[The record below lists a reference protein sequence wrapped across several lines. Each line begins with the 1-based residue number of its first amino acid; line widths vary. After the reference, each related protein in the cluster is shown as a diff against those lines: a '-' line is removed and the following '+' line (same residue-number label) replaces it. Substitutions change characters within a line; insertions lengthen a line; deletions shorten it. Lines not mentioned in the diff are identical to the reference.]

1 MTFTQ
6 LEYIL
11 ALDTHRHFAKAAEAC
26 FVTQPTLS
34 MQVGKLEKSLG
45 AKIFDRSHT
54 PVVPTEAGKQILE
67 QARKILL
74 EKSRVTEIISLKKG
88 LLEGELRIGIIPT
101 LAPYILPLFVH
112 QFLRKYPKVKL
123 VVYEKTTDELIEALR
138 DSGLDA
144 GILVTPLSEKGIRTE
159 VLFYEELLVYVSEK
173 NGLYQKSYV
182 LAKEIDPNK
191 LWLLEEGH
199 CFRSQTIN
207 LCELFKAS
215 RRTSHFDYEA
225 GSFETLRRMVE
236 LNDGITIL
244 PELATRDFSK
254 KQQGLIRRFRKPSPM
269 REVSLVVS
277 RDFVKERLVSILKE
291 EIMRCIPEKI
301 KNNKEAYI
309 VPL

>member
-11 ALDTHRHFAKAAEAC
+11 SIDTHRHFAKAAEAC

-34 MQVGKLEKSLG
+34 MQVSKLEKSLG
-45 AKIFDRSHT
+45 VKIFDRSHS

-67 QARKILL
+67 QAKKILL
-74 EKSRVTEIISLKKG
+74 EKSRVSEIISHKKG

-101 LAPYILPLFVH
+101 LAPYLLPLFV
-112 QFLRKYPKVKL
+112 QSFLKKYPKVKL
-123 VVYEKTTDELIEALR
+123 IVYEKTTEALVEALR
-138 DSGLDA
+138 DSDLDA
-144 GILVTPLSEKGIRTE
+144 GILVTPLTEKGIRGE
-159 VLFYEELLVYVSEK
+159 ILFYEELLVFVSEN
-173 NGLYQKSYV
+173 NGLFKKNYV
-182 LAKEIDPNK
+182 LAADIDPNK

-199 CFRSQTIN
+199 CFRSQMIH

-236 LNDGITIL
+236 LTDGITIL

-254 KQQGLIRRFRKPSPM
+254 KQQDLIRRFRKPSPM
-269 REVSLVVS
+269 REVSLIVN
-277 RDFVKERLVSILKE
+277 RDFVKERLVRILKV
-291 EIMRCIPEKI
+291 EIMNSVPEKI
-301 KNNKEAYI
+301 RKNKETYI

>member
-11 ALDTHRHFAKAAEAC
+11 AIDSHRHFAKAADAC

-34 MQVGKLEKSLG
+34 MQVGKLEKTLG
-45 AKIFDRSHT
+45 VKIFDRTHS

-67 QARKILL
+67 QAKKILL
-74 EKSRVTEIISLKKG
+74 EKSRVSEIISLKKG

-101 LAPYILPLFVH
+101 LAPYLLPLFV
-112 QFLRKYPKVKL
+112 QSFIKKYPRVKL
-123 VVYEKTTDELIEALR
+123 VVFEKTTESLLEGLR
-138 DSGLDA
+138 DSSLDA
-144 GILVTPLSEKGIRTE
+144 GILVTPLSVKGLQEE

-173 NGLYQKSYV
+173 NGLYQKNYV
-182 LAKEIDPNK
+182 LAKEIDPDK

-199 CFRSQTIN
+199 CFRTQMIH

-215 RRTSHFDYEA
+215 RRISHFDYEA

-236 LNDGITIL
+236 MNDGITIL
-244 PELATRDFSK
+244 PELATMDFSK
-254 KQQGLIRRFRKPSPM
+254 KQLELIRRFRKPSPM
-269 REVSLVVS
+269 REVSMVLR
-277 RDFVKERLVSILKE
+277 RDFVKERLVKILKD
-291 EIMRCIPEKI
+291 EILSSIPDKVR
-301 KNNKEAYI
+301 KNKEAYV

>member
-11 ALDTHRHFAKAAEAC
+11 AIDTHRHFAKAADAC

-34 MQVGKLEKSLG
+34 MQVSKLEKTLG
-45 AKIFDRSHT
+45 VKIFDRTHS

-67 QARKILL
+67 QAKKILL
-74 EKSRVTEIISLKKG
+74 EKSRVSEIISLKKG

-101 LAPYILPLFVH
+101 LAPYLLPLFV
-112 QFLRKYPKVKL
+112 QSFLRKYPKVKL
-123 VVYEKTTDELIEALR
+123 VVYEKTTEALLEGLR
-138 DSGLDA
+138 DSSLDA
-144 GILVTPLSEKGIRTE
+144 GILVTPLNEKGVREE
-159 VLFYEELLVYVSEK
+159 VLFYEELLVYVSEN
-173 NGLYQKSYV
+173 NGLYHKTYV

-199 CFRSQTIN
+199 CFRSQMIN

-215 RRTSHFDYEA
+215 RRISHFDYEA

-244 PELATRDFSK
+244 PELATMDFSK
-254 KQQGLIRRFRKPSPM
+254 RQQGLIRRFRKPSPM
-269 REVSLVVS
+269 REVSMVVR
-277 RDFVKERLVSILKE
+277 RDFVKERLVQILKQ
-291 EIMRCIPEKI
+291 EILNSIPDKI
-301 KNNKEAYI
+301 KKNKEAYI

>member
-11 ALDTHRHFAKAAEAC
+11 AIDTHRHFAKAADAC

-34 MQVGKLEKSLG
+34 MQVGKLEKTLG
-45 AKIFDRSHT
+45 VKIFDRTH

-67 QARKILL
+67 QAKKILL
-74 EKSRVTEIISLKKG
+74 EKSRVSEIISQKKG
-88 LLEGELRIGIIPT
+88 LVEGELRIGIIPT
-101 LAPYILPLFVH
+101 LAPYLLPLFV
-112 QFLRKYPKVKL
+112 QSFLRKYPRVKL
-123 VVYEKTTDELIEALR
+123 VVFEKTTEALVEGLR
-138 DSGLDA
+138 DSSLDA
-144 GILVTPLSEKGIRTE
+144 GILVTPLNEKGLREE
-159 VLFYEELLVYVSEK
+159 VLFYEELLVYVSEN
-173 NGLYQKSYV
+173 NGLFQKTYI
-182 LAKEIDPNK
+182 LAREIDPNK

-236 LNDGITIL
+236 LTDGITIL
-244 PELATRDFSK
+244 PELATLDFSK

-269 REVSLVVS
+269 REVSMVVR
-277 RDFVKERLVSILKE
+277 RDFVKERLVKILKD
-291 EIMRCIPEKI
+291 EILICTPDKI
-301 KNNKEAYI
+301 KKNKEAYI

>member
-11 ALDTHRHFAKAAEAC
+11 AIDSHRHFAKAADAC

-34 MQVGKLEKSLG
+34 MQVGKLEKTLG
-45 AKIFDRSHT
+45 VKIFDRTRS
-54 PVVPTEAGKQILE
+54 PVIPTEAGKQILE

-74 EKSRVTEIISLKKG
+74 EKSRVSEIISIKKD

-101 LAPYILPLFVH
+101 LAPYLLPLFV
-112 QFLRKYPKVKL
+112 QSFLRKYPKIKL
-123 VVYEKTTDELIEALR
+123 VVFEKTTESLLEGLR
-138 DSGLDA
+138 DSSLDA
-144 GILVTPLSEKGIRTE
+144 GILVTPLNEKGLREE

-173 NGLYQKSYV
+173 NGLYQKNYV

-199 CFRSQTIN
+199 CFRTQMIH

-215 RRTSHFDYEA
+215 RRISHFDYEA

-244 PELATRDFSK
+244 PELATMEFSK
-254 KQQGLIRRFRKPSPM
+254 KQMGLIRRFRKPSPT
-269 REVSLVVS
+269 REVSMVLR
-277 RDFVKERLVSILKE
+277 RDFVKERLVKILKD
-291 EIMRCIPEKI
+291 EILASIPDKVR
-301 KNNKEAYI
+301 KNKEAYV

>member
-11 ALDTHRHFAKAAEAC
+11 AIDTHRHFAKAADAC

-34 MQVGKLEKSLG
+34 MQVGKLEKTLG
-45 AKIFDRSHT
+45 VKIFDRTHS

-67 QARKILL
+67 QAKKILL
-74 EKSRVTEIISLKKG
+74 EKSRVSEIISLKKG
-88 LLEGELRIGIIPT
+88 LVEGELRIGIIPT
-101 LAPYILPLFVH
+101 LAPYLLPLFV
-112 QFLRKYPKVKL
+112 QSFLRKYPKVKL
-123 VVYEKTTDELIEALR
+123 VVFEKTTEALLESLR

-144 GILVTPLSEKGIRTE
+144 GILVTPLNEKGLREE
-159 VLFYEELLVYVSEK
+159 VLFYEELLVYVSEN
-173 NGLYQKSYV
+173 NGLFQKTYV

-215 RRTSHFDYEA
+215 RRMSHFDYEA

-236 LNDGITIL
+236 LTDGITIL
-244 PELATRDFSK
+244 PELATLDFSK

-269 REVSLVVS
+269 REVSMVVR
-277 RDFVKERLVSILKE
+277 RDFVKERLVKILKD
-291 EIMRCIPEKI
+291 EILICTPDKI
-301 KNNKEAYI
+301 KKNKETYI

>member
-11 ALDTHRHFAKAAEAC
+11 AIDTHRHFAKAADAC

-34 MQVGKLEKSLG
+34 MQVGKLEKTLG
-45 AKIFDRSHT
+45 VKIFDRSHS

-67 QARKILL
+67 QAKKILL
-74 EKSRVTEIISLKKG
+74 EKSRVSEIISLKKG
-88 LLEGELRIGIIPT
+88 LVEGELRIGIIPT
-101 LAPYILPLFVH
+101 LAPYLLPLFV
-112 QFLRKYPKVKL
+112 QSFLLKYPQVKL
-123 VVYEKTTDELIEALR
+123 VVYEKTTESLLEGIR
-138 DSGLDA
+138 DSSLDT
-144 GILVTPLSEKGIRTE
+144 GILVSPLNEKGFHEE
-159 VLFYEELLVYVSEK
+159 VLFYEELLVFVSEK
-173 NGLYQKSYV
+173 NAIYKKNYV

-199 CFRSQTIN
+199 CFRAQMIH

-215 RRTSHFDYEA
+215 RRNSHFDYEA

-244 PELATRDFSK
+244 PELATLDFSK
-254 KQQGLIRRFRKPSPM
+254 KQQGQLRRFRRPSPM
-269 REVSLVVS
+269 REVSLVVR
-277 RDFVKERLVSILKE
+277 RDFVKERLVKALKE
-291 EIMRCIPEKI
+291 EILNSMPDKI
-301 KNNKEAYI
+301 KKNKEAYI

>member
-11 ALDTHRHFAKAAEAC
+11 AIDTHRHFAKAAEAC

-34 MQVGKLEKSLG
+34 MQVGKLEKNLG
-45 AKIFDRSHT
+45 VKIFDRTHS

-67 QARKILL
+67 QAKKILF
-74 EKSRVTEIISLKKG
+74 EKSRVSEIISLKKG
-88 LLEGELRIGIIPT
+88 LVEGELCIGIIPT
-101 LAPYILPLFVH
+101 LAPYLLPLFV
-112 QFLRKYPKVKL
+112 QSFLRKYPKIKL
-123 VVYEKTTDELIEALR
+123 VVYEKTTEALLDGLR
-138 DSGLDA
+138 NSSLDA
-144 GILVTPLSEKGIRTE
+144 GILVTPLYEKNIRGE
-159 VLFYEELLVYVSEK
+159 VLFYEELLVYVSE
-173 NGLYQKSYV
+173 NNSLYQKTYI
-182 LAKEIDPNK
+182 LAKDIDPNK

-199 CFRSQTIN
+199 CFRTQMIN

-215 RRTSHFDYEA
+215 RRISHFDYEA

-244 PELATRDFSK
+244 PELATLDFSK

-269 REVSLVVS
+269 REVSMVVR
-277 RDFVKERLVSILKE
+277 RDFVKERLVQILKE
-291 EIMRCIPEKI
+291 EIMNSIPDKI
-301 KNNKEAYI
+301 KKNKEVYI

>member
-11 ALDTHRHFAKAAEAC
+11 AIDTHRHFARAAEAC

-34 MQVGKLEKSLG
+34 MQVSKLEKSLG
-45 AKIFDRSHT
+45 VKIFDRSHS

-67 QARKILL
+67 QAKKILL
-74 EKSRVTEIISLKKG
+74 EKNRVSEIISHKKG

-101 LAPYILPLFVH
+101 LAPYLLPLFV
-112 QFLRKYPKVKL
+112 QSFLKKYPKVKL
-123 VVYEKTTDELIEALR
+123 VVYEKTTEALLDALR
-138 DSGLDA
+138 DSDLDA
-144 GILVTPLSEKGIRTE
+144 GILVTPLTEKGIRGE
-159 VLFYEELLVYVSEK
+159 ILFYEELLVFVSEN
-173 NGLYQKSYV
+173 NGLFKKHYV
-182 LAKEIDPNK
+182 LAGDIDPNK

-199 CFRSQTIN
+199 CFRSQMIH

-236 LNDGITIL
+236 LTDGITIL

-254 KQQGLIRRFRKPSPM
+254 KQQALIRRFRKPSPM
-269 REVSLVVS
+269 REVSLIVS
-277 RDFVKERLVSILKE
+277 RDFVKERLVRILKE
-291 EIMRCIPEKI
+291 EIMNSVPEKI
-301 KNNKEAYI
+301 RKNKETYI

>member
-11 ALDTHRHFAKAAEAC
+11 AIDTHRHFAKAADAC

-34 MQVGKLEKSLG
+34 MQVGKLEKTLG
-45 AKIFDRSHT
+45 VKIFDRTHS

-67 QARKILL
+67 QAKKILL
-74 EKSRVTEIISLKKG
+74 EKSRVSEIISLKKG
-88 LLEGELRIGIIPT
+88 LVEGELRIGIIPT
-101 LAPYILPLFVH
+101 LAPYLLPLFV
-112 QFLRKYPKVKL
+112 QSFLRKYPKVKL
-123 VVYEKTTDELIEALR
+123 VVFEKTTEALLEGLR
-138 DSGLDA
+138 DSDLDA
-144 GILVTPLSEKGIRTE
+144 GILVTPLNEKGLRE
-159 VLFYEELLVYVSEK
+159 DVLFYEELLVYVSEN
-173 NGLYQKSYV
+173 NGLFQKTYV
-182 LAKEIDPNK
+182 LAREIDPNK

-215 RRTSHFDYEA
+215 RRMSHFDYEA

-236 LNDGITIL
+236 LTDGITIL
-244 PELATRDFSK
+244 PELATLDFSK

-269 REVSLVVS
+269 REVSMVVR
-277 RDFVKERLVSILKE
+277 RDFVKERLVKILKD
-291 EIMRCIPEKI
+291 EILICTPDKI
-301 KNNKEAYI
+301 KKNKETYI

>member
-11 ALDTHRHFAKAAEAC
+11 AIDTHRHFAKAAEAC

-34 MQVGKLEKSLG
+34 MQVSKLEKSLG
-45 AKIFDRSHT
+45 VKIFDRSHS

-67 QARKILL
+67 QAKKILL
-74 EKSRVTEIISLKKG
+74 EKSRVSEIISLKKG

-101 LAPYILPLFVH
+101 LAPYLLPLFV
-112 QFLRKYPKVKL
+112 QSFLKKYPKVKL
-123 VVYEKTTDELIEALR
+123 VVYEKTTEALLVALR
-138 DSGLDA
+138 DSSLDA
-144 GILVTPLSEKGIRTE
+144 GILVTPLNEKGIREE
-159 VLFYEELLVYVSEK
+159 VLFYEELLVFVSEN
-173 NGLYQKSYV
+173 NGLYKKNYV
-182 LAKEIDPNK
+182 LAGEIDPNK

-199 CFRSQTIN
+199 CFRSQMIH

-254 KQQGLIRRFRKPSPM
+254 RQQALIRRFRKPSPM

-277 RDFVKERLVSILKE
+277 RDFVKERLVRILKE
-291 EIMRCIPEKI
+291 EIMNSIPEKI
-301 KNNKEAYI
+301 RKNKEAYI

>member
-11 ALDTHRHFAKAAEAC
+11 AIDTHRHFAKAADAC

-34 MQVGKLEKSLG
+34 MQVGKLEKTLG
-45 AKIFDRSHT
+45 VKIFDRTHS

-67 QARKILL
+67 QAKKILL
-74 EKSRVTEIISLKKG
+74 EKNRVSEIISLKKG
-88 LLEGELRIGIIPT
+88 LVEGELRIGIIPT
-101 LAPYILPLFVH
+101 LAPYLLPLFV
-112 QFLRKYPKVKL
+112 QSFLRKYPKVKL
-123 VVYEKTTDELIEALR
+123 VVYEKTTEALLEGLR
-138 DSGLDA
+138 DSSLDA
-144 GILVTPLSEKGIRTE
+144 GILVTPLNEKGLREE
-159 VLFYEELLVYVSEK
+159 VLFYEELLVYVSEN
-173 NGLYQKSYV
+173 NGLWQKTYV

-199 CFRSQTIN
+199 CFRSQVSN

-215 RRTSHFDYEA
+215 RRISHFDYEA

-244 PELATRDFSK
+244 PELATLDFSK
-254 KQQGLIRRFRKPSPM
+254 KQQGLIRRFRRPSPM
-269 REVSLVVS
+269 REVSMVLR
-277 RDFVKERLVSILKE
+277 RDFVKERLVRLLKD
-291 EIMRCIPEKI
+291 EIMKSIPDKI
-301 KNNKEAYI
+301 KKNKEAYI